1 MPTSPCLAGNT
12 EQMKLLKK
20 LLHSIIGTFIALVL
34 MFEEWGWEQLN
45 VLFARLARIP
55 PWAWIERKIAQLSP
69 RASLLVFG
77 VPLLLMLGVK
87 FLALFIFGRGQVAWG
102 LVLLLT
108 AKLVGTALLARLFQI
123 TRPALLKLPWFGR
136 WYPRWKAWKDAL
148 LARVRQSALWVMGRR
163 MKARLKAW
171 SASSF

>member
-34 MFEEWGWEQLN
+34 MFEEWGWEQ
-45 VLFARLARIP
+45 
-55 PWAWIERKIAQLSP
+55 P